1 MIGDKKSGDFNELIK
16 QGRLG
21 IVRSSKLGSSIR
33 SLYFF
38 RDGVH
43 IIIVNENFGAEESW
57 KAVYEILDE
66 HSISLDGT
74 EMYLINSID

>member
-21 IVRSSKLGSSIR
+21 IVRSSRLGSSIR

-43 IIIVNENFGAEESW
+43 IIIVNEKFGAEESW
-57 KAVYEILDE
+57 KAVYETLYE
-66 HSISLDGT
+66 HSISSDGT
-74 EMYLINSID
+74 EMYLIKSID